1 MHWDRDNMGLND
13 ERVWNLDGHMD
24 REGDFHFL
32 DDWNLDLLVHWVLLD
47 VVMVNG
53 VDVIGN

>member
-1 MHWDRDNMGLND
+1 MHWDGDNMGLND

-24 REGDFHFL
+24 GEGDFHFL

-47 VVMVNG
+47 MVMVNG